1 MPTAPVSLPTE
12 LAAETKTSAR
22 HREQRR
28 WFLATAWVIAVAGP
42 AVAQS
47 TAPTMPAQ
55 LPGAA
60 ALQQTSATQAQTLQ
74 TPYWTQAAPPSLA
87 RQEIY
92 PETLG
97 GKIYVAGGLLSPN
110 TGYSAHFEA
119 YDPLS
124 DAWTRL
130 ATLPEARHHIA
141 LAATGGLLYAV
152 GGFSGGFP
160 NWQAQASVYV
170 FDPASNRWRDSVP
183 LPVPRAEGVTA
194 AVDGK
199 IYVVG
204 GRVRASAEARHF
216 NEHSDTTRSEVFD
229 PLSGKWSPIGDAPT
243 ARNSAASAVIEGK
256 IYAVGGRQALKQAD
270 GSLRQVNLANLEVY
284 DPKTNLW
291 QTRAPMPQAQGG
303 LAAATHGGKLYVFG
317 GEQWVPERKVFDNN
331 WVYDPVT
338 DRWQSLPPLPT
349 PRHGLGAATVGN
361 RIYVFGGGAKVGGDA
376 ATAVHEVLVLSETR

>member
-1 MPTAPVSLPTE
+1 MPNAPVNEHREADSN
-12 LAAETKTSAR
+12 TSAR

-28 WFLATAWVIAVAGP
+28 RFLASASVFALAGP

-55 LPGAA
+55 PSGTA
-60 ALQQTSATQAQTLQ
+60 ALQQPPATQTQARQ
-74 TPYWTQAAPPSLA
+74 TPYWTQAAPPSVA

-229 PLSGKWSPIGDAPT
+229 PLSGKWSPIAEAP
-243 ARNSAASAVIEGK
+243 
-256 IYAVGGRQALKQAD
+256 
-270 GSLRQVNLANLEVY
+270 
-284 DPKTNLW
+284 
-291 QTRAPMPQAQGG
+291 
-303 LAAATHGGKLYVFG
+303 
-317 GEQWVPERKVFDNN
+317 
-331 WVYDPVT
+331 
-338 DRWQSLPPLPT
+338 
-349 PRHGLGAATVGN
+349 PR
-361 RIYVFGGGAKVGGDA
+361 
-376 ATAVHEVLVLSETR
+376 ATAPHRP